1 MPAQGTRRQTENSG
15 LVDRGVDYVQR
26 AQKEEDEIGAVS
38 VSAPAAVGD
47 RYLAGR
53 PAFSFAGHLFSPLP
67 PRPSVLSRGGSPSGP
82 TSHRRRSDRSA
93 THGGGQE
100 SHRRSRTA
108 VASARPPGWQNPG
121 GRGPGR
127 RDFASLAVRSEEHT
141 S

>member
-1 MPAQGTRRQTENSG
+1 MGRQAKAGQCLKQLVIMAVPVLQAAERQCPRKGRGAKLKISG

-53 PAFSFAGHLFSPLP
+53 PAFSFASHLFSPLP

-100 SHRRSRTA
+100 
-108 VASARPPGWQNPG
+108 
-121 GRGPGR
+121 
-127 RDFASLAVRSEEHT
+127 
-141 S
+141 